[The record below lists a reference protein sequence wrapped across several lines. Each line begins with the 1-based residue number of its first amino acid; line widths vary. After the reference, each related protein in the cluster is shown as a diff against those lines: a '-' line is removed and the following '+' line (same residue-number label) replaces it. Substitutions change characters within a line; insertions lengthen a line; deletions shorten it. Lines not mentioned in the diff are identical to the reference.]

1 MTIEMKA
8 KKLLRKL
15 LLLVSLSLII
25 LITIFLLKNK
35 NKLPKSIDVKIVK
48 TGIDVSIEN
57 FHLIEEKEGKKQ
69 WELNADKAEVINSK
83 GITRLRNIEL
93 NFFQK
98 SGNKLLVFADKGI
111 IQNNNNNIELTGNIE
126 VSNSDGYKLKT
137 DNLNWISD
145 KKTIQTDDLIEISGK
160 DLSISGKRMT
170 VNVESEVFKIHDGV
184 KVLFYGMKK
193 ELS

>member
-1 MTIEMKA
+1 MKA

-184 KVLFYGMKK
+184 KVLFYGMKE

>member
-184 KVLFYGMKK
+184 KVLFYGMKE

>member
-1 MTIEMKA
+1 MKA

>member
-1 MTIEMKA
+1 MKA

-15 LLLVSLSLII
+15 LLLVSVSLII
-25 LITIFLLKNK
+25 LITVFLLKNK
-35 NKLPKSIDVKIVK
+35 HKLPKSIDVKIVK

-83 GITRLRNIEL
+83 GITRLSNIEL

>member
-1 MTIEMKA
+1 MKA

-15 LLLVSLSLII
+15 LLLVSVSLII
-25 LITIFLLKNK
+25 LITVFLLKNK
-35 NKLPKSIDVKIVK
+35 HKLPKSIDVKIVK